1 MIVRTWRKDSGER
14 LPPLGGSELHVH
26 VLTLLVMSVGRSG
39 RADHCLPK
47 PWRATVSSLVGRLEI
62 QKIFTILTVAEGR
75 TPGCGAACHDANR
88 SINGVPSIVLRNPLR
103 LSSSTLL
110 KGRSIAAA

>member
-14 LPPLGGSELHVH
+14 LPPLGGSEQHVH
-26 VLTLLVMSVGRSG
+26 VLTSVGDVCRASG
-39 RADHCLPK
+39 RAD
-47 PWRATVSSLVGRLEI
+47 
-62 QKIFTILTVAEGR
+62 QILTVAEGR

-103 LSSSTLL
+103 
-110 KGRSIAAA
+110 